1 MWKQAASVDAVHVP
15 YKGSADLLPNLL
27 AARLDYG
34 FDGPSQV
41 SPMIK
46 DGRIRP
52 LAVTDS
58 KRWAAFPDVPTMAE
72 AGYPDVVV
80 NSWFGLVAPAGTP
93 KAAVDRLHA
102 EFVKALA
109 APEVQKRLADLV
121 NLPTPSRSPEEFA
134 AMIAAERERHGKIV
148 KAANIKTE

>member
-1 MWKQAASVDAVHVP
+1 MGVGSGAHIAAEMWKQASNIDAVHMP

-41 SPMIK
+41 SAMIK

-58 KRWAAFPDVPTMAE
+58 KRSAAFPDVPTMAE
-72 AGYPDVVV
+72 AGYPGRG
-80 NSWFGLVAPAGTP
+80 SQFLV
-93 KAAVDRLHA
+93 
-102 EFVKALA
+102 
-109 APEVQKRLADLV
+109 
-121 NLPTPSRSPEEFA
+121 
-134 AMIAAERERHGKIV
+134 RHGRRPR
-148 KAANIKTE
+148 ARRRRWWTGCTRNS